1 MSWLLSSS
9 SLFFFSLFVSCLR
22 RPPLLAF
29 TSTRSLTPRP
39 TSITLFLSLSFCL
52 CHTPPLLVCP
62 PPPPFVNS
70 FSVAGACTVQ
80 AVCLSPLFSHS
91 YCVGFFLQT
100 LQACLVMFLLV
111 LSLCPCMYLLMCA
124 FLFRRLHVLMLLAH
138 LPPCLSAS
146 YIKVS
151 FALLQFSCI
160 PQKHTHMLAHTLTCT
175 HRGRRKDESLRDF
188 LGKFSVL
195 PCEPHYCTQVEY
207 ERTQQTQNNR
217 KSGKM
222 PSFLRN

>member
-1 MSWLLSSS
+1 M
-9 SLFFFSLFVSCLR
+9 
-22 RPPLLAF
+22 
-29 TSTRSLTPRP
+29 
-39 TSITLFLSLSFCL
+39 
-52 CHTPPLLVCP
+52 P
-62 PPPPFVNS
+62 PPALLLLIHFP
-70 FSVAGACTVQ
+70 VQ

-124 FLFRRLHVLMLLAH
+124 FLFRRLHVLMFLAH

-160 PQKHTHMLAHTLTCT
+160 PQTHTHMLAHTLTCT

-188 LGKFSVL
+188 LDKFSVL

-222 PSFLRN
+222 HADKQMGSEINTGVQ